1 MSLIVLS
8 WYINHLPVYRKELLI
23 MWFAF
28 GFLNYFNYALIT
40 VCFSTLVCF
49 LFLVL
54 LQILYTLLYRL
65 ATAS

>member
-1 MSLIVLS
+1 MQLS
-8 WYINHLPVYRKELLI
+8 ILLDDNVLPVL
-23 MWFAF
+23 
-28 GFLNYFNYALIT
+28 YALIT
-40 VCFSTLVCF
+40 VCFSTLVFF